1 MAIETRRQA
10 LVDRLGELTGRI
22 EDIEQTLEMPHSKG
36 WEEQA
41 VEREGEE
48 VLEDL
53 GDQSVAEIAMIRA
66 ALARIDDGSYGV
78 CVSCGEDISEA
89 RLDVLPATPYCRNC
103 AR

>member
-1 MAIETRRQA
+1 MALETRRQA

-22 EDIEQTLEMPHSKG
+22 EKIEDTLEMPHSKG

-41 VEREGEE
+41 IEREGEE

-53 GDQSVAEIAMIRA
+53 GDQGVAEIAMIRA
-66 ALARIDDGSYGV
+66 ALARIEDGSYGV
-78 CVSCGEDISEA
+78 CVTCGEDISEE